1 MVALMWTRIAL
12 LLAFSATSFAQ
23 GIGTIYGTV
32 TDPSGAAIAGAK
44 VEAVLTDR
52 GTTRNGITGATG
64 EYVFS
69 AMPIGAYEVRISATG
84 FQQSRRTL
92 TLDANQNVRA
102 DAALTVGS
110 INDSV
115 TVTAQAPLV

>member
-1 MVALMWTRIAL
+1 MSNRVL
-12 LLAFSATSFAQ
+12 LLTLVLPGLCLAQ
-23 GIGTIYGTV
+23 GTGTIYGTV

-52 GTTRNGITGATG
+52 GTTRDGSTGATG

-69 AMPIGAYEVRISATG
+69 AMPIGAYEIRVSATG
-84 FQQSRRTL
+84 FQQSRRTV

-102 DAALTVGS
+102 DAALTVG
-110 INDSV
+110 
-115 TVTAQAPLV
+115 